1 MFNSHKLWLVL
12 WNRAATDSSPFEIS
26 EVVSNVAEALEIDE
40 KEAPRR
46 ISLFLGE
53 LQRLPEG
60 DRYFTL
66 EGSAVVPLPE
76 FAASPKD
83 EAAAMKAYP
92 FEV

>member
-12 WNRAATDSSPFEIS
+12 WNRAAADSSPFEIS
-26 EVVSNVAEALEIDE
+26 EVAPKVAEALKIDE
-40 KEAPRR
+40 SEAPRR

-60 DRYFTL
+60 KQYFTL
-66 EGSAVVPLPE
+66 EGHAIVALSE
-76 FAASPKD
+76 FAESPKD